1 MYRKGLSS
9 RANKVSSL
17 TASTDNSSTGMKGQA
32 QVPTAGINGI
42 RKNVFRMLP
51 LFPPSKNKS
60 RFSKM
65 SLWPR
70 PFPFTSKQQLI
81 DAITMV
87 STEST
92 TNTFKQ
98 AITKYGTISSWNI
111 SAITDLSSLFEN
123 NTTFN
128 HDING
133 WNTSRVTN
141 MNNMFKGATAFN
153 QDISSWNV
161 TSVTSMTSM
170 FQNATAFDQN
180 ISSWNPDAI
189 TDDSK
194 FNLMF
199 DGATQM
205 TSQFLSN
212 NNDGY
217 YKYFKPPVVSINGAA
232 TIEIFL
238 GNTYSDQGATSTE
251 GLTVTD
257 NSNLVNT
264 SVTGTYTV
272 TYTATDTSGKIDTA
286 TRTVIVKRYKPGN
299 DTELRQAVNAW
310 FDNNAQALINYGAIG
325 TWDITSV
332 GVSLN
337 LLFQNR
343 STFNDDIS
351 AWDVS
356 NISSMREMFEG
367 ATNFN
372 QDISSWNMSNV
383 TTTRMMF
390 KGATNFN
397 QPIGSWNVSK
407 VTDMISM
414 FEGATSFDKPIG
426 SWNVSNVT
434 NMMKMFS
441 DATSFNKDISNW
453 NTSKVG
459 TMNSMFKD
467 AEAFNQDIRKWDVS
481 NVADNEL
488 LNMFQSATA
497 MKSTFTDL
505 VDNEHATNLAW
516 FNSD

>member
-42 RKNVFRMLP
+42 RKNVFRMFP
-51 LFPPSKNKS
+51 SFPPSKNKS

-65 SLWPR
+65 SLQPR
-70 PFPFTSKQQLI
+70 PYPFISKQQLI

-92 TNTFKQ
+92 TNTYKQ
-98 AITKYGTISSWNI
+98 AITKYGTVSSWNI

-128 HDING
+128 HDINA
-133 WNTSRVTN
+133 WDTSRVTN
-141 MNNMFKGATAFN
+141 MDNMFKGATAFN
-153 QDISSWNV
+153 QDISSWDV

-199 DGATQM
+199 NGATQM
-205 TSQFLSN
+205 TSQFLTN

-232 TIEIFL
+232 TVDVFK
-238 GNTYSDQGATSTE
+238 GSTYTDLGATSTE

-286 TRTVIVKRYKPGN
+286 TRTVIVKTFKPTTKEDLENAVTAWIGGDTTYGN
-299 DTELRQAVNAW
+299 
-310 FDNNAQALINYGAIG
+310 IS
-325 TWDITSV
+325 TWDTSLITNMS
-332 GVSLN
+332 SL
-337 LLFQNR
+337 FEDKT
-343 STFNDDIS
+343 TFNDDIS
-351 AWDVS
+351 PWD
-356 NISSMREMFEG
+356 
-367 ATNFN
+367 
-372 QDISSWNMSNV
+372 
-383 TTTRMMF
+383 
-390 KGATNFN
+390 
-397 QPIGSWNVSK
+397 
-407 VTDMISM
+407 
-414 FEGATSFDKPIG
+414 
-426 SWNVSNVT
+426 VSNVT
-434 NMMKMFS
+434 NMMKMFEGAS
-441 DATSFNKDISNW
+441 SFNQDISNW
-453 NTSKVG
+453 NTSNVQ

-467 AEAFNQDIRKWDVS
+467 AVAFNKDIRKWDVS
-481 NVADNEL
+481 NVADQEL
-488 LNMFQSATA
+488 TNMFQGATA
-497 MKSTFTDL
+497 MKSAFTDL
-505 VDNEHATNLAW
+505 VDDIHATNLAW

>member
-70 PFPFTSKQQLI
+70 PYPFTSKQQLI
-81 DAITMV
+81 DAINIV
-87 STEST
+87 STDST
-92 TNTFKQ
+92 TNAYKQ
-98 AITKYGTISSWNI
+98 AITKYGTVSSWNI

-141 MNNMFKGATAFN
+141 MDNMFKGATAFN
-153 QDISSWNV
+153 QDISSWDV

-189 TDDSK
+189 TDPAKFDS
-194 FNLMF
+194 MF
-199 DGATQM
+199 TGATQM
-205 TSQFLSN
+205 TSQFLTN

-232 TIEIFL
+232 TVDVFK
-238 GNTYSDQGATSTE
+238 GSTYTDLGATSTE

-264 SVTGTYTV
+264 SVTGTYIV

-286 TRTVIVKRYKPGN
+286 TRTVIVKTFKPTTKTDLQNAVTAWIGGDTTYGN
-299 DTELRQAVNAW
+299 
-310 FDNNAQALINYGAIG
+310 IS
-325 TWDITSV
+325 TWDTSLITNMS
-332 GVSLN
+332 SL
-337 LLFQNR
+337 FEDKD
-343 STFNDDIS
+343 TFNDDIS
-351 AWDVS
+351 TWD
-356 NISSMREMFEG
+356 
-367 ATNFN
+367 
-372 QDISSWNMSNV
+372 
-383 TTTRMMF
+383 
-390 KGATNFN
+390 
-397 QPIGSWNVSK
+397 
-407 VTDMISM
+407 
-414 FEGATSFDKPIG
+414 
-426 SWNVSNVT
+426 VSNVT
-434 NMMKMFS
+434 NMMKMFEG
-441 DATSFNKDISNW
+441 AEAFNQDISNW
-453 NTSKVG
+453 NTSKVE
-459 TMNSMFKD
+459 TMMSMFNG
-467 AEAFNQDIRKWDVS
+467 AYSFNQDIRKWDVS
-481 NVADNEL
+481 KIFGGQLE
-488 LNMFQSATA
+488 NMFQDATA
-497 MKSTFTDL
+497 MKSAFTDL
-505 VDNEHATNLAW
+505 DTGTVHNTNLAW